1 PLFQTALAFQ
11 NNNEGAF
18 ELPGLQV
25 TTDEV
30 RTGTAK
36 FDLSFALREEFAADG
51 APAGIDGE
59 LEYALD
65 LFDPETAGVL
75 VERLLLVLRALAT
88 DPDTPIGAAEIL
100 TPGERERVLYT
111 WNDTARE
118 QQPAGSLPDL
128 FRAQVARTP
137 DAVAV
142 NLGDE
147 HLTYAGLD
155 ARSNVLAN
163 QLISRGVRS
172 ETPVAL

>member
-1 PLFQTALAFQ
+1 LAFQ

-65 LFDPETAGVL
+65 LFEPETAGVL

-88 DPDTPIGAAEIL
+88 DPDTAIGAAEIL

-118 QQPAGSLPDL
+118 QPAGSLPEL
-128 FRAQVARTP
+128 FRA
-137 DAVAV
+137 
-142 NLGDE
+142 
-147 HLTYAGLD
+147 
-155 ARSNVLAN
+155 
-163 QLISRGVRS
+163 
-172 ETPVAL
+172 